1 MFRRRRKR
9 RIFSHQADEK
19 SSQRKLWLT
28 NFVFVCLFLI
38 IAFRLFSLQVIH
50 HSSFLNKAEA
60 LHNTTRVLTPKRGL
74 IYFQDKDKKFI
85 PVAIN
90 KQYSSIYAVPEEIEN
105 PEEASQMLA
114 SLLPSSA
121 EEIFSRLNKP
131 NDPYEPLLNRTD
143 DETLIQKIKDLDIKG
158 IYIGES
164 FYRYYPLDSLGAHLI
179 GFTSEGEDNVVKG
192 RYGLESY
199 YNDVL
204 SGKKG
209 VFQGMRDALGRLI
222 RSGSSQEEGIVEGVS
237 LVTTIDKNIQ
247 FASEKALEKLV
258 VGRKAAEGSIIVM
271 DPRNGKIL
279 ALANYPTFDL
289 NKFSQEEDY
298 MIFQNDTIESR
309 YEPGSVMKPITMA
322 TGLDLHAVTPET
334 SYVDKGYFDVGGY
347 KLVNYKNEVFGRVN
361 MNKVLEMSINTGAI
375 FVSQQVGGSQLRQYF
390 KAFGLDRT
398 TGIDLPRE
406 ISGDL
411 SNMEYPK
418 ANPTYFATAS
428 FGVGVAITPMEL
440 LRAFATIANKG
451 KLVTP
456 YIVESLEDNDGFH
469 SAVVPPEAPIVI
481 SPETAE
487 TLTTML
493 VGVIENGFGGNAK
506 VKSYSLAGKTGT
518 AYIPL
523 SEGKGYSD
531 DVIHT
536 FVGFFPAYAPRFVIL
551 VKMDRPQWGKDA
563 ASHTVTLAFRE
574 VEKFII
580 NYYNM
585 PPDEDYK

>member
-1 MFRRRRKR
+1 
-9 RIFSHQADEK
+9 
-19 SSQRKLWLT
+19 
-28 NFVFVCLFLI
+28 
-38 IAFRLFSLQVIH
+38 
-50 HSSFLNKAEA
+50 
-60 LHNTTRVLTPKRGL
+60 
-74 IYFQDKDKKFI
+74 
-85 PVAIN
+85 
-90 KQYSSIYAVPEEIEN
+90 
-105 PEEASQMLA
+105 
-114 SLLPSSA
+114 
-121 EEIFSRLNKP
+121 
-131 NDPYEPLLNRTD
+131 
-143 DETLIQKIKDLDIKG
+143 
-158 IYIGES
+158 
-164 FYRYYPLDSLGAHLI
+164 
-179 GFTSEGEDNVVKG
+179 
-192 RYGLESY
+192 
-199 YNDVL
+199 
-204 SGKKG
+204 
-209 VFQGMRDALGRLI
+209 
-222 RSGSSQEEGIVEGVS
+222 VEGVS

>member
-74 IYFQDKDKKFI
+74 IYFQDKDKKII

-90 KQYSSIYAVPEEIEN
+90 KQYSSIYAVPKEIEN